1 MKILIIRFSSLG
13 DMVLTTPV
21 LRAIANRYPT
31 AEIHYLTKVQH
42 YEVIKAH
49 PLIKRI
55 HLVNKSGKDLMAT
68 LQAEQFDHI
77 IDLHHNLRS
86 RQFKWFL
93 SGKKYSFRKLNL
105 EKWLRVR
112 CGIDILPRVHIVQRY
127 LETLSPLHIPV
138 DPLPLE
144 YFIPHEDQVD
154 VGQLFQSAGLH
165 NLNSV
170 HGFGTEGPLHLNP
183 WRDKAPSFGV
193 YAIGGQ
199 HATKR
204 LPEEQMIGLCS
215 AIQRPLFLLGGKA
228 DRATADRVVGAAKNP
243 YLHSFCGQF
252 NINQSADVVRQARVL
267 ITHDS
272 VMMHIGA
279 AFARPT
285 LAIWGNTIPEFG
297 MYAWQPDH
305 PQNVHQF
312 EIKALKCRPC
322 SKIGFDACPKG
333 HFKCMRNQPI
343 EAICDAFHE
352 LMANG

>member
-1 MKILIIRFSSLG
+1 LKILIIRFSSLG

-21 LRAIANRYPT
+21 IRAIANRFPE

-42 YEVIKAH
+42 YDVIKAH
-49 PLIKRI
+49 PLIRRI
-55 HLVNKSGKDLMAT
+55 HLVNKSGKELMAA
-68 LQAEQFDHI
+68 LQAENFDCI

-86 RQFKWFL
+86 GQFKWFL
-93 SGKKYSFRKLNL
+93 SGKKYSFRKLNI

-112 CGIDILPRVHIVQRY
+112 CGIDILPRMHIVERY
-127 LETLSPLHIPV
+127 LETLSPLSI
-138 DPLPLE
+138 LPSPQTLE
-144 YFIPHEDQVD
+144 YFIPKEDQID
-154 VGQLFQSAGLH
+154 VNQLFKNVHYKGL
-165 NLNSV
+165 NIV
-170 HGFGTEGPLHLNP
+170 DQEI
-183 WRDKAPSFGV
+183 PSYAV
-193 YAIGGQ
+193 YALGGQ
-199 HATKR
+199 HTTKR
-204 LPEEQMIGLCS
+204 LPEDLIIELCRTIR
-215 AIQRPLFLLGGKA
+215 APLILLGGQG
-228 DRATADRVVGAAKNP
+228 DQETAERVVKTSNNP
-243 YLHSFCGQF
+243 FLQSFCGHF

-312 EIKALKCRPC
+312 EIKSLKCRPC

-343 EAICDAFHE
+343 DAIRNTFHR
-352 LMANG
+352 LMGVD